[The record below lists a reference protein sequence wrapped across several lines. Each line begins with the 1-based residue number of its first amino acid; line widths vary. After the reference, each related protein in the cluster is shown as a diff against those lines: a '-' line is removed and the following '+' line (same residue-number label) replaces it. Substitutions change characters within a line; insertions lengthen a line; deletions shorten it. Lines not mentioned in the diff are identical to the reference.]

1 VSPDS
6 HGADVSMP
14 VLAKR
19 NDGGVSNTTPGHSTT
34 CKANALRSVPLFALL
49 DDDETAVL
57 ASQVEVKTFTA
68 RERIYT
74 MGDSSAQAYVMVSG
88 KVRVTTVD
96 EDQQEVVVDEPG
108 TGEGFG
114 FASLLEQTPH
124 QTSATTL
131 EDTTC
136 LEISRENIAALLQQK
151 PLAGM
156 DLLATLGH
164 QVHTSQRLVRQR
176 TSRTPNEIIEEEA
189 TFGERTA
196 DSVARFG
203 GSWTFVVL
211 FLLSMSVYALVNIRL
226 GGRAWDPY
234 PFILLNLFLSLLAAI
249 QAPVI
254 LMSQNRTDTKD
265 RLRSELD
272 FTINRRAE
280 AEIRGL
286 SRRMD
291 LLDQKI
297 GDVGNILRSPLRN
310 ADQIGNQ

>member
-1 VSPDS
+1 
-6 HGADVSMP
+6 M
-14 VLAKR
+14 
-19 NDGGVSNTTPGHSTT
+19 GVSNTTPGHSTT
-34 CKANALRSVPLFALL
+34 CKANALKNVPLFALL

-108 TGEGFG
+108 TGECFG

-196 DSVARFG
+196 ESVARFG

-280 AEIRGL
+280 AEIQDL
-286 SRRMD
+286 SRKLD
-291 LLDQKI
+291 LLDQRI
-297 GDVGNILRSPLRN
+297 GDVGNMLRSNPERS
-310 ADQIGNQ
+310 GSE

>member
-1 VSPDS
+1 
-6 HGADVSMP
+6 MP

-34 CKANALRSVPLFALL
+34 CKANALKSVPLFALL

-74 MGDSSAQAYVMVSG
+74 MGDSSVQAYVMVSG
-88 KVRVTTVD
+88 KVRVITVD

-280 AEIRGL
+280 AEIQDL
-286 SRRMD
+286 SRKLD
-291 LLDQKI
+291 LLDQRI
-297 GDVGNILRSPLRN
+297 GDIGNMLRSNPERS
-310 ADQIGNQ
+310 GSE

>member
-34 CKANALRSVPLFALL
+34 CKANALKSVPLFALL

-280 AEIRGL
+280 AEIQDL
-286 SRRMD
+286 SRKLD
-291 LLDQKI
+291 LLDQRI
-297 GDVGNILRSPLRN
+297 GDVGNMLRSNPERS
-310 ADQIGNQ
+310 GSE

>member
-1 VSPDS
+1 MSPDS

-14 VLAKR
+14 VLAKS
-19 NDGGVSNTTPGHSTT
+19 NDVGVSNTTPGHSTT
-34 CKANALRSVPLFALL
+34 CKANALKSVPLFALL

-124 QTSATTL
+124 QTSATAL

-136 LEISRENIAALLQQK
+136 LEISRGNIAALLQQK

-280 AEIRGL
+280 AEIQDL
-286 SRRMD
+286 SRKLD
-291 LLDQKI
+291 LLDQRI
-297 GDVGNILRSPLRN
+297 GDIGNMLRSNPERS
-310 ADQIGNQ
+310 GSE